1 MSAKSNNLSTM
12 HPGQRLSS
20 LYTAWR
26 HRPLAS
32 LRWQLTIVSSVLLS
46 VVVIIFTVWISYAA
60 NHATQGTLLPDIQLT
75 AVILIVIG
83 VVSLFILINLLL
95 RPLRR
100 MTEAAQAITL
110 GDLEQRE
117 RLTPMLTGDDE
128 VSKLA
133 ASLTVMADQLEQ
145 ASTLQQ
151 ASEQRFRR
159 LFSDASHQLRTPL
172 TSLRG
177 FADILTRGV
186 AKDDPET
193 TQRVLKLMKSEAD
206 RMAGLVNDLLILA
219 RMDDESTLETEHID
233 LVDLIVQGVERVKG
247 QATDGRKITLCFA
260 TEERLGVQASPEHL
274 KQVLYILCDNALKY
288 GRPAPDGWIK
298 LQLDKQDDQAII
310 QVIDNG
316 KGIHPKDLPHVF
328 DRFYRGEYMPIYT
341 TAQPPTGTGLGLA
354 IAQSIVHAHHGTITV
369 ASTPDIETVFTVRLP
384 CVNN

>member
-1 MSAKSNNLSTM
+1 M
-12 HPGQRLSS
+12 HPGHKLSN

-32 LRWQLTIVSSVLLS
+32 LRWQLTIVSSALLS
-46 VVVIIFTVWISYAA
+46 VVVTIFTVWIS
-60 NHATQGTLLPDIQLT
+60 HAVNQATHGSLLPDIQLT
-75 AVILIVIG
+75 AVILIVVG
-83 VVSLFILINLLL
+83 AVSLFILINLLL

-117 RLTPMLTGDDE
+117 RLTPMLIGDDE

-133 ASLTVMADQLEQ
+133 ASLTVMADQLER
-145 ASTLQQ
+145 ASTMQQ

-193 TQRVLKLMKSEAD
+193 TQRVLKLIKSEAD
-206 RMAGLVNDLLILA
+206 RMADLVNDLLMLA
-219 RMDDESTLETEHID
+219 RMDDESTLETEYID
-233 LVDLIVQGVERVKG
+233 LVDLIVQGVEQVKG

-260 TEERLGVQASPEHL
+260 TEERLGVQAHPEYL
-274 KQVLYILCDNALKY
+274 KQVLHIVCDNALKY

-298 LQLDKQDDQAII
+298 LQLDKQNDQAII

-354 IAQSIVHAHHGTITV
+354 TAQSIMHAHHGNITV
-369 ASTPDIETVFTVRLP
+369 TSTPDRETVFTVRLP
-384 CVNN
+384 CIHN

>member
-1 MSAKSNNLSTM
+1 MSAKSNNLSTI

-46 VVVIIFTVWISYAA
+46 VVVIIFSVWISYAV
-60 NHATQGTLLPDIQLT
+60 NHATHGSLLPDIQLT
-75 AVILIVIG
+75 AVILIVVG

-95 RPLRR
+95 QPLRR

-117 RLTPMLTGDDE
+117 RLTPMLMGDDE

-133 ASLTVMADQLEQ
+133 ASLTVMADQLEL
-145 ASTLQQ
+145 ASTVQQ

-193 TQRVLKLMKSEAD
+193 TQPVLKLIKGEAE
-206 RMAGLVNDLLILA
+206 RRAGVVNDLLILA
-219 RMDDESTLETEHID
+219 RMDDESTLETEYID

-260 TEERLGVQASPEHL
+260 TEQRLGVQASPEHL
-274 KQVLYILCDNALKY
+274 KQVLHILCDNALKY

-298 LQLDKQDDQAII
+298 LHLDKQNDQAII

-341 TAQPPTGTGLGLA
+341 TAQLPTGTGLGLA

-369 ASTPDIETVFTVRLP
+369 ASTPDIETVFTIRLP